1 MKTSARS
8 SASGVGQHGE
18 GYSSVMTA
26 PGQEPDEIMT
36 ATPGGKD
43 GAADSPDLDAVGDNH
58 MPEDLRRA
66 ERESSARSG
75 GPADGGPADGDP
87 ADGDPADEKDD
98 NDADAEDPEQRQA

>member
-1 MKTSARS
+1 
-8 SASGVGQHGE
+8 
-18 GYSSVMTA
+18 MTA

-75 GPADGGPADGDP
+75 GPADDNPADDNP
-87 ADGDPADEKDD
+87 ADDKDD
-98 NDADAEDPEQRQA
+98 NDADAEDPEQRQG

>member
-1 MKTSARS
+1 
-8 SASGVGQHGE
+8 
-18 GYSSVMTA
+18 MTA

-75 GPADGGPADGDP
+75 GPADVNPADVNP
-87 ADGDPADEKDD
+87 ADDKDD
-98 NDADAEDPEQRQA
+98 NDADAEDPEQKQG

>member
-1 MKTSARS
+1 
-8 SASGVGQHGE
+8 
-18 GYSSVMTA
+18 
-26 PGQEPDEIMT
+26 MT

-75 GPADGGPADGDP
+75 GPADVNPADDNP
-87 ADGDPADEKDD
+87 ADDKDD
-98 NDADAEDPEQRQA
+98 NDAHAQDPEQKQG

>member
-1 MKTSARS
+1 
-8 SASGVGQHGE
+8 
-18 GYSSVMTA
+18 MTA

-66 ERESSARSG
+66 ERESSARSVN
-75 GPADGGPADGDP
+75 PADVNPADDNPEDDNPEDDNP
-87 ADGDPADEKDD
+87 ADDNDD
-98 NDADAEDPEQRQA
+98 NDADAEDPEQKQG

>member
-1 MKTSARS
+1 
-8 SASGVGQHGE
+8 
-18 GYSSVMTA
+18 
-26 PGQEPDEIMT
+26 MT

-75 GPADGGPADGDP
+75 GPADDNPADDN
-87 ADGDPADEKDD
+87 DD
-98 NDADAEDPEQRQA
+98 NDADAEDPEQKQG

>member
-1 MKTSARS
+1 
-8 SASGVGQHGE
+8 
-18 GYSSVMTA
+18 MTA

-75 GPADGGPADGDP
+75 DP
-87 ADGDPADEKDD
+87 ADDNPADDNDD
-98 NDADAEDPEQRQA
+98 NDADAEDPEQKQG

>member
-1 MKTSARS
+1 
-8 SASGVGQHGE
+8 
-18 GYSSVMTA
+18 MTA

-75 GPADGGPADGDP
+75 GPADVNPADDN
-87 ADGDPADEKDD
+87 DDNDD
-98 NDADAEDPEQRQA
+98 NDADAEDPEQKQG

>member
-1 MKTSARS
+1 MKTTSARS
-8 SASGVGQHGE
+8 SASGVGQHGA

-75 GPADGGPADGDP
+75 GPADVNPADVKP
-87 ADGDPADEKDD
+87 ADDKDD
-98 NDADAEDPEQRQA
+98 NDADVEDPEQKQG